1 MTRSAVDA
9 EPGPTSFLVSARED
23 GIAGGA
29 VRMLVKGVP
38 VASAS
43 RSIEKFIAIRT
54 DDSDSGPARL
64 TSRLVCRPVVRQL
77 TGHSLAD
84 RGRRMRY
91 T

>member
-1 MTRSAVDA
+1 MTCSAVDA

-64 TSRLVCRPVVRQL
+64 TSRLCRPVVRQL